1 VTLGV
6 SSVSSIMCNL
16 FQYSFFAECS
26 LFLPIGSTVPQL
38 LPRSGLGQLQRHPPL
53 FVLARHPG
61 FLRGPGVFGGTAWN
75 VQVVAWF
82 AQSRAAHDGFTALS
96 PSELEGLDLDY
107 FS

>member
-1 VTLGV
+1 V
-6 SSVSSIMCNL
+6 
-16 FQYSFFAECS
+16 A
-26 LFLPIGSTVPQL
+26 
-38 LPRSGLGQLQRHPPL
+38 
-53 FVLARHPG
+53 
-61 FLRGPGVFGGTAWN
+61 GVFGGTAWN